1 MDRLKNIIVAVDFS
15 ACSRNALAQ
24 AARIARWSG
33 ARLQAL
39 HVVDSSAVSDLADAL
54 RVPVEEVR
62 AQAIHASAHELDLW
76 VQATG
81 RGAETSILTGSPLDE
96 ILRLIRAA
104 PTDLLVVAGTRGDL
118 SQSDQVGTLA
128 GSLLRKAPAKVLLVN
143 EGGAAPFRKI
153 VACVDFS
160 ATAQLAVE
168 QARRVASRE
177 GGEIHCL
184 HVFNPL
190 LLAGHYGTPLRE
202 VTAEMK
208 LQYAD
213 ALQVRLAEFVGQ
225 TKGRELC
232 CHVFAASSYGQGIA
246 GFARKIEADLI
257 IVGARGRTNLRYV
270 TLGSTAER
278 LLRVLPCSVLTV
290 RAPEVEVNP
299 D

>member
-1 MDRLKNIIVAVDFS
+1 M
-15 ACSRNALAQ
+15 
-24 AARIARWSG
+24 
-33 ARLQAL
+33 
-39 HVVDSSAVSDLADAL
+39 
-54 RVPVEEVR
+54 
-62 AQAIHASAHELDLW
+62 
-76 VQATG
+76 
-81 RGAETSILTGSPLDE
+81 
-96 ILRLIRAA
+96 
-104 PTDLLVVAGTRGDL
+104 
-118 SQSDQVGTLA
+118 
-128 GSLLRKAPAKVLLVN
+128 
-143 EGGAAPFRKI
+143 
-153 VACVDFS
+153 DFS

-190 LLAGHYGTPLRE
+190 LLVGHYGTPLRE

-225 TKGRELC
+225 TKGRELR

-290 RAPEVEVNP
+290 RAPEVEVRLHAG
-299 D
+299 DEH